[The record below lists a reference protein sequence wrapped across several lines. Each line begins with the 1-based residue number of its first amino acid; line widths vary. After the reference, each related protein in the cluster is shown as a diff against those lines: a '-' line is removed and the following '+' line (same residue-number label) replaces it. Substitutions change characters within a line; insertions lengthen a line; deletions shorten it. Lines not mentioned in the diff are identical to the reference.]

1 MSAPSWRWFA
11 GGLVVGAVAVGAWW
25 SVERN
30 AWVAASLTALER
42 AETAEAKHDS
52 VSVEV
57 IVRTLWADSVRRAA
71 EAEVAK
77 REAAERRAARASAT
91 ADRVTAQLAVA
102 ASAADSIPL
111 LLARDTARVAE
122 LDAAQQQVAA
132 WRTGYEA
139 QRARGDSLAVLV
151 AEVQGDA
158 ARLVE
163 VNRDLRQ
170 RIGVAIP
177 KPKRLLGVPLP
188 KCGVGVVVGTNLKPQ
203 PGVGCL
209 LTL

>member
-42 AETAEAKHDS
+42 AETAEAESADLRT
-52 VSVEV
+52 EV
-57 IVRTLWADSVRRAA
+57 VAGMVWADSVRRAA

-91 ADRVTAQLAVA
+91 ADLVTAQLAVA

-122 LDAAQQQVAA
+122 LDATQRQVAA

-163 VNRDLRQ
+163 VNRDLQ
-170 RIGVAIP
+170 RRIAAGVPKPSKILGLSLPSRGAMFVLGVAAGAVACS
-177 KPKRLLGVPLP
+177 RY
-188 KCGVGVVVGTNLKPQ
+188 C
-203 PGVGCL
+203 
-209 LTL
+209 

>member
-1 MSAPSWRWFA
+1 MSAPTWRAFA
-11 GGLVVGAVAVGAWW
+11 AGLVLGAVAVGAWW

-111 LLARDTARVAE
+111 LLARDTARVANLIAWTE
-122 LDAAQQQVAA
+122 QAHA

-163 VNRDLRQ
+163 VNRDLQ
-170 RIGVAIP
+170 RRIAAGIPQPSKVLGLSLPSRGAMFVLGVAAGAVACS
-177 KPKRLLGVPLP
+177 RY
-188 KCGVGVVVGTNLKPQ
+188 C
-203 PGVGCL
+203 
-209 LTL
+209 